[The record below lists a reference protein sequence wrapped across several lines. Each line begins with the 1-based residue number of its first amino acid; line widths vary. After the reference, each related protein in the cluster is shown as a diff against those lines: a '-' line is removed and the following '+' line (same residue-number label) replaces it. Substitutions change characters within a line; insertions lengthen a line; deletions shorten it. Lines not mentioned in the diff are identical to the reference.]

1 MIEQSAGTATAV
13 STTMTSTTAASAA
26 HPILATGETPPSIA
40 FAVTAASAVQAEMF
54 FTHEI
59 ILDCVSI

>member
-13 STTMTSTTAASAA
+13 STPMASTTAASAA
-26 HPILATGETPPSIA
+26 HPILAAGETPPSIA
-40 FAVTAASAVQAEMF
+40 FAVTATFAVPEEMF